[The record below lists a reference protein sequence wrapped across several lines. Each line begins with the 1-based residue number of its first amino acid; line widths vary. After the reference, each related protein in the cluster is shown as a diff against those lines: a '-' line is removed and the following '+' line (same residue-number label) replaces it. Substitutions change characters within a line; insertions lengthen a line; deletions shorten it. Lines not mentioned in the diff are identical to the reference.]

1 MNNSVMNH
9 NLKLTVINDE
19 KKHDVPDDAKFQQ
32 WANSISEFND
42 AVGTVAIKI
51 VGSDEMQSLNKQFRG
66 KDKPTNVL
74 SFPFES
80 FDDIIMETTI
90 LGDIALCADVIETEA
105 KAQHKTLEAHYAH
118 MTIHGILHLLGYDH
132 IEDNEAKRMEAL
144 EISCLEKLGYTDP
157 YE

>member
-1 MNNSVMNH
+1 MNKSVMSH
-9 NLKLTVINDE
+9 NLKLTVIHDE
-19 KKHDVPDDAKFQQ
+19 KKHDVPDDAQFQQ
-32 WANSISEFND
+32 WANSISDFND
-42 AVGTVAIKI
+42 AAGTVAIKV

-80 FDDIIMETTI
+80 FDDIAMETAI